1 MGRRGRRLNT
11 VSVKLNWV
19 GQGLDHRNAAPT
31 PSIEIASFSGLREMV
46 IFPTRKPVPSVGK
59 MQSNIGEQEVLV
71 EVNQPV
77 TYVRGAETLAPPA
90 TDQQD
95 FPDWSVLRRNNVRQF
110 PHTNYPNYGYPG

>member
-1 MGRRGRRLNT
+1 
-11 VSVKLNWV
+11 
-19 GQGLDHRNAAPT
+19 
-31 PSIEIASFSGLREMV
+31 
-46 IFPTRKPVPSVGK
+46 

-110 PHTNYPNYGYPG
+110 PHTNYPNYGYPGW